1 VLSKSFE
8 VVFMEQMQLFAG
20 LDMHTASIT
29 GTIKDE
35 TGTPVRVLKV
45 DTSKEGVKR
54 LFDRLQ
60 KKNITAVFEAS
71 RNWPYYVEL
80 LQPYCNKVIMAHPL
94 KIRAIAS
101 ARIKTD
107 AIDSNTLS
115 DLLRANLIPE
125 SYMPELNFV
134 QLRELLRY
142 TANLSN
148 LRGQLKTKAK
158 AILSREGKK
167 CDFDE
172 VTGKRAR
179 LWLKNLVLND
189 LNRKELDYT
198 ISLIDNLSSQI
209 TELNKT
215 IEKEQYNY
223 PEIDLLKSIPGIGTF
238 SAMMIIAEIVNISR
252 FETPNKLASYAG
264 LVPSTYQS
272 SQTQYS
278 GRITKRGSKWLRWI
292 LTQCSHASVKT
303 RNSHKLKSFYL
314 RIERKK
320 GKQKAMVAT
329 ARKMLV
335 IIWFLLNK
343 NEYYAYRDGSI
354 CANGP

>member
-1 VLSKSFE
+1 
-8 VVFMEQMQLFAG
+8 MDQMQLFVG
-20 LDMHTASIT
+20 LDMHTVSIT

-35 TGTPVRVLKV
+35 AGTPVRVLKV
-45 DTSKEGVKR
+45 ETSKEGVKK

-60 KKNITAVFEAS
+60 KKSITAVFEAS
-71 RNWPYYVEL
+71 RNWPYYLEL
-80 LQPYCNKVIMAHPL
+80 IQPYCNKILMAHPL
-94 KIRAIAS
+94 KVRAIAS

-142 TANLSN
+142 RTNLSVM
-148 LRGQLKTKAK
+148 RGQQKAK
-158 AILSREGKK
+158 VKSILSREGKK

-179 LWLKNLVLND
+179 LWIKNILLND
-189 LNRKELDYT
+189 MNRKELDYA
-198 ISLIDNLSSQI
+198 IILIDNLSNQI
-209 TELNKT
+209 KILDEQ
-215 IEKEQYNY
+215 IEKEQHKY
-223 PEIDLLKSIPGIGTF
+223 PEIELLKSIPGIATF

-252 FETPNKLASYAG
+252 FETPAKLASYAG

-292 LTQCSHASVKT
+292 LTQCTHASIKSQK
-303 RNSHKLKSFYL
+303 SHKLKSFYL

-320 GKQKAMVAT
+320 GVQKAIVAT
-329 ARKMLV
+329 ARKMLTT
-335 IIWFLLNK
+335 IWFILKK

-354 CANGP
+354 CATGL

>member
-1 VLSKSFE
+1 
-8 VVFMEQMQLFAG
+8 MDQMRLYAG

-35 TGTPVRVLKV
+35 EGTPVRVLKV
-45 DTSKEGVKR
+45 ETSKDGVKK

-71 RNWPYYVEL
+71 RNWPYYLEL
-80 LQPYCNKVIMAHPL
+80 IQPYCNKIVMAHPL
-94 KIRAIAS
+94 KVRAIAS

-142 TANLSN
+142 RTHLSIM
-148 LRGQLKTKAK
+148 RGQQKAK
-158 AILSREGKK
+158 AKNILSREGKK

-179 LWLKNLVLND
+179 LWIKNIVLND
-189 LNRKELDYT
+189 MNRKELDYA
-198 ISLIDNLSSQI
+198 IILIDNLSVQI
-209 TELNKT
+209 KSLDEQ
-215 IEKEQYNY
+215 IEKEQYKY
-223 PEIDLLKSIPGIGTF
+223 PEIELLKSIPGIATF

-252 FETPNKLASYAG
+252 FETPGKLTSYAG

-272 SQTQYS
+272 SQTQYT

-292 LTQCSHASVKT
+292 LTQCTHASVKSQK
-303 RNSHKLKSFYL
+303 SHKLKSFYL

-320 GKQKAMVAT
+320 GAQKAIVAT
-329 ARKMLV
+329 ARKMLTT
-335 IIWFLLNK
+335 IWFILNK

-354 CANGP
+354 CATGL